1 MKADL
6 KGLFVLDAIL
16 GLLINILIHETFA
29 GMKVGYTGGIQGL
42 PRWIPNFMGD
52 LEAQSALKS
61 DNILALIVLALPVI
75 FATGRIKSI
84 FLWAFWTFVA
94 QKAYDEVNMLLAPA

>member
-16 GLLINILIHETFA
+16 GLLINILIHQAFA
-29 GMKVGYTGGIQGL
+29 GMKVGYTGGIPGL
-42 PRWIPNFMGD
+42 PRWIENWLGPI
-52 LEAQSALKS
+52 ETETALKT
-61 DNILALIVLALPVI
+61 DNVFALIVLALPVI
-75 FATGRIKSI
+75 FATDRIKNI

-94 QKAYDEVNMLLAPA
+94 QKAYDEVNLLLAQT